1 MTTPVSPR
9 STSAQLASASGLF
22 QTIQSKASF
31 LCVGLDPD
39 PPRFRRRLGRGL
51 RPWRPLQ
58 RGGGSHAALRVAYKP
73 NLAFFEQYGAEGWAA
88 LERVVANIPSDVLVI
103 ADAKRG
109 DIGNTALKYAQA
121 LFTGLGADAVTVA
134 PYMGRDSVEPFT
146 SFPNKWTVLLAL
158 TSNPSA
164 EDFEFHGGT
173 PLFEDVLSKSQTFEG
188 ADRLMYVVGATRP
201 EQLGRVRKLVPE
213 AFLLVPG
220 VGAQGGTVEDVCTHG
235 MNATC
240 GLLVNSSRG
249 ILYAGGQEATVEE
262 AKHASQAAAAKLQ
275 ASMRTELEKA
285 KLPMIKMEVKS
296 MPSSDNSRTSPNPTV
311 ETVMTVM

>member
-1 MTTPVSPR
+1 MTTPVSSR
-9 STSAQLASASGLF
+9 LTSTQLATPSGLF

-39 PPRFRRRLGRGL
+39 PAKIPASFGTGV
-51 RPWRPLQ
+51 
-58 RGGGSHAALRVAYKP
+58 AAMEAFCAAVVEATLPYAVAYKP

-146 SFPNKWTVLLAL
+146 SFCNKWTVLLAL

-164 EDFEFHGGT
+164 EDFEFHGAT
-173 PLFEDVLSKSQTFEG
+173 PLFEDVLTKSRSFGG

-201 EQLGRVRKLVPE
+201 ELLGRVRKLVPE

-220 VGAQGGTVEDVCTHG
+220 VGAQGGTVEDVCAHG
-235 MNATC
+235 LNATC

-249 ILYAGGQEATVEE
+249 ILYAGGREASVEE
-262 AKHASQAAAAKLQ
+262 AKDASRHAAAKLQ
-275 ASMRTELEKA
+275 AAMHVELEKA
-285 KLPMIKMEVKS
+285 KLL
-296 MPSSDNSRTSPNPTV
+296 
-311 ETVMTVM
+311 

>member
-1 MTTPVSPR
+1 MTTTVSSR
-9 STSAQLASASGLF
+9 STSAQLATPSGLF

-39 PPRFRRRLGRGL
+39 PAKIPASFGTGV
-51 RPWRPLQ
+51 
-58 RGGGSHAALRVAYKP
+58 AAMEAFCAAVVEATLPYAVAYKP

-88 LERVVANIPSDVLVI
+88 LERVVANISSDVLVI

-146 SFPNKWTVLLAL
+146 SFSNKWTVLLAL

-164 EDFEFHGGT
+164 EDFEFHGAT
-173 PLFEDVLSKSQTFEG
+173 PLFEDVLTTSRSFDG

-201 EQLGRVRKLVPE
+201 ELLGRVRKLVPE

-220 VGAQGGTVEDVCTHG
+220 VGAQGGTVEDVCAHG
-235 MNATC
+235 LNATC

-249 ILYAGGQEATVEE
+249 ILYAGGREASVEE
-262 AKHASQAAAAKLQ
+262 AKDASRHAAAKLQ
-275 ASMRTELEKA
+275 AAMHVELEKA
-285 KLPMIKMEVKS
+285 KLL
-296 MPSSDNSRTSPNPTV
+296 
-311 ETVMTVM
+311 

>member
-39 PPRFRRRLGRGL
+39 PAKIPMAFGTGV
-51 RPWRPLQ
+51 
-58 RGGGSHAALRVAYKP
+58 AAMEAFCSAVVEATLPYAVAYKP
-73 NLAFFEQYGAEGWAA
+73 NLAFFEQYGSEGWAA

-109 DIGNTALKYAQA
+109 DIGNTALKYAHA

-173 PLFEDVLSKSQTFEG
+173 PLFEDVLSKSQTFDG

-201 EQLGRVRKLVPE
+201 EQLRRVRKLAPE

-220 VGAQGGTVEDVCTHG
+220 VGAQGGTVEDVCAHG
-235 MNATC
+235 MNTTC

-249 ILYAGGQEATVEE
+249 ILYASGQEATVEE

-285 KLPMIKMEVKS
+285 NLL
-296 MPSSDNSRTSPNPTV
+296 
-311 ETVMTVM
+311 

>member
-1 MTTPVSPR
+1 MTTPVSSR
-9 STSAQLASASGLF
+9 LTSTQLATPSGLF

-39 PPRFRRRLGRGL
+39 PAKIPASFGTGV
-51 RPWRPLQ
+51 
-58 RGGGSHAALRVAYKP
+58 AAMEAFCAAVVEATLPYAVAYKP

-146 SFPNKWTVLLAL
+146 SFCNKWTVLLAL

-164 EDFEFHGGT
+164 EDFEFHGAT
-173 PLFEDVLSKSQTFEG
+173 PLFEDVLTKSRSFDG

-201 EQLGRVRKLVPE
+201 ELLGRVRKLVPE

-220 VGAQGGTVEDVCTHG
+220 VGAQGGTVEDVCAHG
-235 MNATC
+235 LNATC

-249 ILYAGGQEATVEE
+249 ILYAGGREASVEE
-262 AKHASQAAAAKLQ
+262 AKDASRHAAAKLQ
-275 ASMRTELEKA
+275 AAMHVELEKA
-285 KLPMIKMEVKS
+285 KLL
-296 MPSSDNSRTSPNPTV
+296 
-311 ETVMTVM
+311 

>member
-1 MTTPVSPR
+1 MTTPVSSR
-9 STSAQLASASGLF
+9 LTSAQLATPSGLF

-39 PPRFRRRLGRGL
+39 PAKIPASFGTGV
-51 RPWRPLQ
+51 
-58 RGGGSHAALRVAYKP
+58 AAMEAFCAAVVEATLPYAVAYKP

-146 SFPNKWTVLLAL
+146 SFCNKWTVLLAL

-164 EDFEFHGGT
+164 EDFEFHGAT
-173 PLFEDVLSKSQTFEG
+173 PLFEDVLTKSRSFDG

-201 EQLGRVRKLVPE
+201 ELLGRVRKLVPE

-220 VGAQGGTVEDVCTHG
+220 VGAQGGTVEDVCAHG
-235 MNATC
+235 LNATC

-249 ILYAGGQEATVEE
+249 ILYAGGREASVEE
-262 AKHASQAAAAKLQ
+262 AKDASRHAAAKLQ
-275 ASMRTELEKA
+275 AAMHVELEKA
-285 KLPMIKMEVKS
+285 KLL
-296 MPSSDNSRTSPNPTV
+296 
-311 ETVMTVM
+311 

>member
-1 MTTPVSPR
+1 MTTPVSSR
-9 STSAQLASASGLF
+9 LTSAQLATPSGLF

-39 PPRFRRRLGRGL
+39 PAKIPASFGTGV
-51 RPWRPLQ
+51 
-58 RGGGSHAALRVAYKP
+58 AAMEAFCAAVVEATLPYAVAYKP

-146 SFPNKWTVLLAL
+146 SFCNKWTVLLAL

-164 EDFEFHGGT
+164 EDFEFHGAT
-173 PLFEDVLSKSQTFEG
+173 PLFEDVLTKSRSFDG

-201 EQLGRVRKLVPE
+201 ELLGRVRKLVPE

-220 VGAQGGTVEDVCTHG
+220 VGAQGGTVEDVCAHG
-235 MNATC
+235 LNATC

-249 ILYAGGQEATVEE
+249 ILYAGGHKASVEE
-262 AKHASQAAAAKLQ
+262 AKDASRNAAAEMQAAMHA
-275 ASMRTELEKA
+275 ELEKA
-285 KLPMIKMEVKS
+285 KLL
-296 MPSSDNSRTSPNPTV
+296 
-311 ETVMTVM
+311 